1 MTAIKGV
8 RKSTRSQPAG
18 IRVGRH
24 VLPSQIVIAGLL
36 SLLYVI
42 FIVGGSYEGRD
53 IIVQLVYFGL
63 FGVMIFVLGA
73 RQRYYKKL
81 GLGFLA
87 LAVPPMIWE
96 LIDYLGYWPASP
108 DLSWIMFV
116 GAGILLLG
124 VGLTAAI
131 LFAEKGKLAD
141 IYAVAGN
148 LKEGLR
154 TGATALAMA
163 AVLTAAYVIFHL
175 SGIEMSRLAPAV
187 GGMIVFAV
195 LCAVAE
201 ELLFR
206 GLLLS
211 HLVPVTGDKAA
222 FAVQAVAF
230 AAYEAVFIYLL
241 NPDPLYAVA
250 VFVVAGITG
259 AMLAWMTVKN
269 KSLLP
274 AIMSH
279 TGIYLIIALPV
290 FSAFF

>member
-1 MTAIKGV
+1 MTAKKGV
-8 RKSTRSQPAG
+8 RKSTRIQPAG
-18 IRVGRH
+18 IRIGRH
-24 VLPSQIVIAGLL
+24 VLPSQTVIAGLL

-53 IIVQLVYFGL
+53 IVMQLVYFGL
-63 FGVMIFVLGA
+63 FVVMIFVLGA
-73 RQRYYKKL
+73 RQRYYKTL
-81 GLGFLA
+81 GLAFLV
-87 LAVPPMIWE
+87 LAVPPLLWE

-108 DLSWIMFV
+108 DLSWFMFV
-116 GAGILLLG
+116 GVGSLLLS
-124 VGLTAAI
+124 VGLTAAV

-154 TGATALAMA
+154 TGATALGMA
-163 AVLTAAYVIFHL
+163 AVLTAAYIVFHL
-175 SGIEMSRLAPAV
+175 SGIEVSRLAPAI
-187 GGMIVFAV
+187 GGLVVFAV
-195 LCAVAE
+195 VCAVAE

-211 HLVPVTGDKAA
+211 RLVPVTGDKAA

-230 AAYEAVFIYLL
+230 AAYEAVFIYML

-250 VFVVAGITG
+250 VFVVAGIAG

-290 FSAFF
+290 FSTFF